1 MNCVVLNR
9 VGSLGLFCPIQD
21 QGFRPSVAP
30 LPPNM
35 SQEPPPPHRE
45 GGSLALFLPMM
56 EHLPIKKR

>member
-35 SQEPPPPHRE
+35 SQEPPPPPPQ
-45 GGSLALFLPMM
+45 GGGLPCLVSS
-56 EHLPIKKR
+56 HDGAFAN